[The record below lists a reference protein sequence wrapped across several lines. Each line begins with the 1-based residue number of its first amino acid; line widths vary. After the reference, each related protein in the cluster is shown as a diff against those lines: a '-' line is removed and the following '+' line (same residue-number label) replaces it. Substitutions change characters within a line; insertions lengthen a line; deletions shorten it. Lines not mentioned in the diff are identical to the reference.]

1 MPSPLPRWVRW
12 ADRSWLGLFH
22 PVASSPSDIGLPHMS
37 DGSAPTS
44 SFFEACSAFTHVTA
58 CLLATSPSDVFSR
71 RLRRFC
77 HLHRRSDSYRLER
90 PSCRMGIAPIEEP
103 NLSRRTDMHC
113 LAVRRR
119 ARPRCPAIIAPAG
132 EVHQPTRGRGGRCS
146 SNHLIPGPI
155 VSASPTGSAPE
166 AGRCPSGPPA
176 PGGGCSGW
184 HCSLR
189 PRPGGRP
196 WRCTR

>member
-44 SFFEACSAFTHVTA
+44 SFFEAYSAFTHVTA

-90 PSCRMGIAPIEEP
+90 PSCRMGFTPIEEL
-103 NLSRRTDMHC
+103 NLFTAHGHAQHLRR
-113 LAVRRR
+113 
-119 ARPRCPAIIAPAG
+119 
-132 EVHQPTRGRGGRCS
+132 
-146 SNHLIPGPI
+146 
-155 VSASPTGSAPE
+155 
-166 AGRCPSGPPA
+166 
-176 PGGGCSGW
+176 
-184 HCSLR
+184 LR
-189 PRPGGRP
+189 
-196 WRCTR
+196 

>member
-103 NLSRRTDMHC
+103 NLSRRADMHRI
-113 LAVRRR
+113 VTDVGR
-119 ARPRCPAIIAPAG
+119 APASPKTEG
-132 EVHQPTRGRGGRCS
+132 RKRKLGRKSRGAFSVSLYSVTTRRKMHKNAVECGFMLRVLYS
-146 SNHLIPGPI
+146 
-155 VSASPTGSAPE
+155 VAS
-166 AGRCPSGPPA
+166 C
-176 PGGGCSGW
+176 
-184 HCSLR
+184 
-189 PRPGGRP
+189 
-196 WRCTR
+196 